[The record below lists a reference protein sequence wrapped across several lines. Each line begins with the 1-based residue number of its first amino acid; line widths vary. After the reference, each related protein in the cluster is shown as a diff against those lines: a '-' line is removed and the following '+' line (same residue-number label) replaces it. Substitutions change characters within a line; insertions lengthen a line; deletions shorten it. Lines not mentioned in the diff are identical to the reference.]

1 MVVGAAVGQDTLD
14 ANRTQYYNA
23 PSKGTR
29 NPNIG
34 IYDPDYALTPAL
46 SSMAAA
52 NSDFLHGRLTST
64 LAVYRIDGENT
75 LSSFSCIYST
85 CYSQVGKARSQG
97 AALYCNRQDYVFT
110 FKVENLF
117 DKIYYDSAGFQGG
130 RNLLAGLPRMFTLS
144 ARAYIQ

>member
-1 MVVGAAVGQDTLD
+1 MGQDTLD

-46 SSMAAA
+46 SAYT
-52 NSDFLHGRLTST
+52 RT
-64 LAVYRIDGENT
+64 
-75 LSSFSCIYST
+75 
-85 CYSQVGKARSQG
+85 G